1 MTRPPA
7 DDGRQQLSTKERFN
21 GLLRLLDYS
30 AAISFLIGIVCTGFF
45 VLAKAD
51 QKQSSEAAIAAFV
64 AARDAALTQEP
75 DQALWS
81 ENRRADY
88 QSALDAAV
96 GEPTAM
102 LTIPSI
108 DLTVP
113 VFDGT
118 DELVLNRGIGRIEG
132 TARPGTSGNIGLA
145 GHRDGFFR
153 GLKHVEIGSHIDV
166 QTLDGSRRYRVSET
180 MIVDPSEVFV
190 LDPTNVP
197 AVTLVT
203 CYPFYFVGHAP
214 QRFIVRAIL
223 EPEQPEDDL
232 SATPRQTQP

>member
-7 DDGRQQLSTKERFN
+7 DDARQKLSTEERYS
-21 GLLRLLDYS
+21 GRLRLLDYS
-30 AAISFLIGIVCTGFF
+30 AAISFVIGIVCTGFF

-51 QKQSSEAAIAAFV
+51 QTLSSEAAIAAFM
-64 AARDAALTQEP
+64 AARDAALQQEP

-88 QSALDAAV
+88 QTALDATV
-96 GEPTAM
+96 GEATAM

-118 DELVLNRGIGRIEG
+118 DELILNRGIGHIEG

-153 GLKHVEIGSHIDV
+153 GLQHVELGSHIEV

-180 MIVDPSEVFV
+180 LIVDPTDVFV
-190 LDPTNVP
+190 LDPTDVP

-232 SATPRQTQP
+232 PASPRHTQP